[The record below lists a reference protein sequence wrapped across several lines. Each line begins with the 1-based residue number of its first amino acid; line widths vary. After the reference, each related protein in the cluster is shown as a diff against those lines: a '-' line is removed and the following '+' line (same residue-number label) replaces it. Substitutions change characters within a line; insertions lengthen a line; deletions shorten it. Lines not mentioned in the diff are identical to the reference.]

1 MIWTTNEVV
10 GVLVFLLPGLVAS
23 AMFYSLTAHPK
34 PNEFGQV
41 VQALIFT
48 ILSQAAAWVV
58 YLTIQAMW
66 PEFIGPE
73 GWEFVFPVL
82 VAAVIA
88 LVAVYCSNH
97 DTVHR
102 LLRYAKATRETS
114 YPSEWYSAFAE
125 NDDCYVVLY
134 FHDGRRLYGWPQE
147 WPGRPDQGHFV
158 MAEGEWLP
166 YDSDDPVPAGEILLI
181 SQRDIAMVEFVRIDE
196 DQVSEE

>member
-48 ILSQAAAWVV
+48 IVSQAAAWVV
-58 YLTIQAMW
+58 YLTIQAVW

-102 LLRYAKATRETS
+102 LLRYGKATRETS

-134 FHDGRRLYGWPQE
+134 FHDGRRLYGWPEE
-147 WPGRPDQGHFV
+147 WPSRPENGHILI
-158 MAEGEWLP
+158 AEGEWLIGGDERIP
-166 YDSDDPVPAGEILLI
+166 VKGASIILIPADDVK
-181 SQRDIAMVEFVRIDE
+181 MVEFMSIGTD
-196 DQVSEE
+196 

>member
-23 AMFYSLTAHPK
+23 AMFYSLTAHAK

-48 ILSQAAAWVV
+48 IVSQAAAWVV
-58 YLTIQAMW
+58 YLTIQAVW

-102 LLRYAKATRETS
+102 LLRYGKATRETS
-114 YPSEWYSAFAE
+114 
-125 NDDCYVVLY
+125 
-134 FHDGRRLYGWPQE
+134 
-147 WPGRPDQGHFV
+147 
-158 MAEGEWLP
+158 
-166 YDSDDPVPAGEILLI
+166 
-181 SQRDIAMVEFVRIDE
+181 
-196 DQVSEE
+196 

>member
-102 LLRYAKATRETS
+102 LLRYGKATRETS

-166 YDSDDPVPAGEILLI
+166 YDSDDPVPAGGILLI
-181 SQRDIAMVEFVRIDE
+181 SQRDIAMVEFVRIDG